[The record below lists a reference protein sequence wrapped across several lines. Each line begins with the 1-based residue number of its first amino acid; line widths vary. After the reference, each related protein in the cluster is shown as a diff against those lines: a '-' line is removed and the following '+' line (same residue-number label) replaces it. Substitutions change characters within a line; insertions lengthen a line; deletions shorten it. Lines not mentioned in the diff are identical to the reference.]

1 MSSKKQ
7 FPCNTPLYWLQHHA
21 WEPLFLQIKRRCQN
35 FCFCFKF
42 AFKQQCAWD
51 YIYFQLQTIVLI
63 MFSNTFYFNLWILKK
78 RLLYW
83 ELTLTWWIIMGIIL
97 GHYRVTSLSQ
107 FAGTFLFSALKSHIL
122 GNPSVLSTWG
132 QLTTLKQA
140 DIKGECG
147 WIGF

>member
-63 MFSNTFYFNLWILKK
+63 LFSNTFFLISEFWKREYYIENSLWPDG
-78 RLLYW
+78 LLW
-83 ELTLTWWIIMGIIL
+83 G
-97 GHYRVTSLSQ
+97 
-107 FAGTFLFSALKSHIL
+107 LFSVII
-122 GNPSVLSTWG
+122 GWPVCPSLLELFCFQHWSPTSWETPQFWARG
-132 QLTTLKQA
+132 GSWPL
-140 DIKGECG
+140 
-147 WIGF
+147 